1 MIGGDYANRTKNY
14 SNRTFCICLDYS
26 NRTFKAYN
34 SLMLTISP

>member
-26 NRTFKAYN
+26 NRTF
-34 SLMLTISP
+34 